1 MTSDDRELLANV
13 AAINGGIGVIVAE
26 MLGRMGQS
34 GELRP
39 ADLRDLAQRLSR
51 MVEELTERANQL
63 DAVEAGP

>member
-1 MTSDDRELLANV
+1 MTSADRELLANV

-34 GELRP
+34 GELRS

-51 MVEELTERANQL
+51 MVEELTERANKL